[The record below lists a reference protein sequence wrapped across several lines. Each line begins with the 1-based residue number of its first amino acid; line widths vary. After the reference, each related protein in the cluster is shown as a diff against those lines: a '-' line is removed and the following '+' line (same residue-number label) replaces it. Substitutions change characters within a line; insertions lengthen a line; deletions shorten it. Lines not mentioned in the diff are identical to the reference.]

1 KKIKIMDISK
11 YDYIVLNLIDI
22 DTQFK
27 VYKKILEIN
36 GKISQGTNSVDK
48 DEPYW
53 FYETETNEFGKCGER
68 LINKD
73 SDLLCDTIADF
84 FKKIKSLEPKK
95 VITIGDYVG
104 KIYKEYIEVGCQTI
118 PKEQIE
124 EILEIMNK

>member
-1 KKIKIMDISK
+1 MDISK
-11 YDYIVLNLIDI
+11 YDYVVLNLADI

-53 FYETETNEFGKCGER
+53 FYDIKSNEFGKCTEGAIDEE
-68 LINKD
+68 
-73 SDLLCDTIADF
+73 SDLLCNTITDF

-95 VITIGDYVG
+95 VIKIGDYKG
-104 KIYKEYIEVGCQTI
+104 RIYKEYIEVGCQTVS
-118 PKEQIE
+118 KKQIE

>member
-1 KKIKIMDISK
+1 MDISK
-11 YDYIVLNLIDI
+11 YDYIVLNLTDI

-53 FYETETNEFGKCGER
+53 FYDIKANDFGKCGESA
-68 LINKD
+68 INEE
-73 SDLLCDTIADF
+73 SDLLCNTIADF
-84 FKKIKSLEPKK
+84 FKKIKSFEPKK
-95 VITIGDYVG
+95 VIKIGNYEG
-104 KIYKEYIEVGCQTI
+104 RIYKEYIKVDCQTI
-118 PKEQIE
+118 SKKQIE

>member
-1 KKIKIMDISK
+1 MDISK
-11 YDYIVLNLIDI
+11 YDYIVLNLTDI

-53 FYETETNEFGKCGER
+53 FYDIAANDFGKCTKGAIE
-68 LINKD
+68 K
-73 SDLLCDTIADF
+73 SDLLCNTITDF

-95 VITIGDYVG
+95 VITIGDYEG
-104 KIYKEYIEVGCQTI
+104 RIYKEYIEVGCQTI
-118 PKEQIE
+118 SKKQIE

>member
-1 KKIKIMDISK
+1 MDISK
-11 YDYIVLNLIDI
+11 YYYVVLNLTDI

-36 GKISQGTNSVDK
+36 GKISQGANVVDK

-53 FYETETNEFGKCGER
+53 FYEIETNEFGKCTEGAIDEE
-68 LINKD
+68 
-73 SDLLCDTIADF
+73 SDLLCNTIADF

-95 VITIGDYVG
+95 VIKIGDYEG
-104 KIYKEYIEVGCQTI
+104 KIYKEYIEVGCQTVS
-118 PKEQIE
+118 KKQIE

>member
-1 KKIKIMDISK
+1 MDISK
-11 YDYIVLNLIDI
+11 YDYVVLNLTDI

-36 GKISQGTNSVDK
+36 GTISQGTNSLDK

-53 FYETETNEFGKCGER
+53 FYDTKSNYFGKCTKEA
-68 LINKD
+68 ID
-73 SDLLCDTIADF
+73 EESDLLCNTITDF
-84 FKKIKSLEPKK
+84 FKKIKLLEPKK
-95 VITIGDYVG
+95 VIKIGDYEG

-118 PKEQIE
+118 SKKQIE

>member
-1 KKIKIMDISK
+1 MNTSE
-11 YDYIVLNLIDI
+11 YYYIVLNLTDI

-53 FYETETNEFGKCGER
+53 FYDIKANEFGKCTKEV
-68 LINKD
+68 ID
-73 SDLLCDTIADF
+73 EESDLLCNTVTDF
-84 FKKIKSLEPKK
+84 FKKIKLLEPKK
-95 VITIGDYVG
+95 VITIGDYKG
-104 KIYKEYIEVGCQTI
+104 RIYKEYIEVGCQTVS
-118 PKEQIE
+118 KKQIE